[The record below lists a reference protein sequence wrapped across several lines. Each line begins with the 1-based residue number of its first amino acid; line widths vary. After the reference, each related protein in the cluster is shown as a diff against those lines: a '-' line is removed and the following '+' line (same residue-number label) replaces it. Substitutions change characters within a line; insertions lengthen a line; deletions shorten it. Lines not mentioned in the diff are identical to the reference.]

1 MPSPTGKS
9 TGREGVGGQEV
20 EAAEIVTLTGPNGTC
35 QKWSVGPV
43 ARGVTIVQIADP
55 KGNQGGSPLKET
67 GMAETG
73 MGEEDTVTEGLE
85 EIGLEEEGEGTSSR
99 SGQ

>member
-1 MPSPTGKS
+1 MG
-9 TGREGVGGQEV
+9 EQEV
-20 EAAEIVTLTGPNGTC
+20 EAAEVVTLTGPNGTC

-43 ARGVTIVQIADP
+43 ARGVTIAQIADP
-55 KGNQGGSPLKET
+55 KGNQGGSPLKETGMAET

-85 EIGLEEEGEGTSSR
+85 EIGLEEEGAGTSSR